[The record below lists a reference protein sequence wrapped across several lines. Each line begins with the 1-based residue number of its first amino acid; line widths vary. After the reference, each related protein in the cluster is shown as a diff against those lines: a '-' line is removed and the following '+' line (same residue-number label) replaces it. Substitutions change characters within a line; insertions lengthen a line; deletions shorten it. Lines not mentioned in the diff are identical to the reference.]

1 MEETTLRV
9 PYLEEGLISH
19 LRGRLGALGASIVI
33 SDIWHPALQRDRD
46 IAIMEVLLRLPGVKP
61 TDLIK
66 ANMCRKW
73 LRVITIAELASICG
87 TKIPAK
93 HFTGR
98 WRAKSNLNWPN
109 QPSPTPEMWTVFR
122 RLIKRAFCS
131 RAKYFPV
138 RLDVPLD
145 SPLGA
150 WLPSSRHIQHKY
162 YRTSQT
168 IFHRLSDN
176 CYRRYTESD
185 VPSLYFPSTVRHS
198 LPPEAHPTE
207 ITASGDRLQPIHQF
221 HLPPRLNFPPLT
233 LVIILRPS
241 VAIASA
247 QLER

>member
-73 LRVITIAELASICG
+73 LRVITIAELASICS

-109 QPSPTPEMWTVFR
+109 QPSPTSEMWTVFR

-131 RAKYFPV
+131 RANTFQF
-138 RLDVPLD
+138 D
-145 SPLGA
+145 
-150 WLPSSRHIQHKY
+150 WM
-162 YRTSQT
+162 
-168 IFHRLSDN
+168 
-176 CYRRYTESD
+176 
-185 VPSLYFPSTVRHS
+185 SLWTHLWEHGS
-198 LPPEAHPTE
+198 LPRDTSNTSTIVQAKPSFIDSLIIVIRDTLKATFHHSTFRARCG
-207 ITASGDRLQPIHQF
+207 TASHQK
-221 HLPPRLNFPPLT
+221 LSPD
-233 LVIILRPS
+233 
-241 VAIASA
+241 
-247 QLER
+247 